1 MYEPYLS
8 VEEYIASGGSI
19 PQEDAGNALRNASR
33 QIDSLTRN
41 RIVAVGFAALTPF
54 QQEIIKEVCADMAQ
68 FAYENAD
75 ILSSALDSYSIN
87 GVSMQ
92 FGEGMN
98 VACIGGVVLQRSTYD
113 LLLQTGLCYAG
124 VR

>member
-1 MYEPYLS
+1 MYEPYLT
-8 VEEYIASGGSI
+8 VAEYIAAGGSI
-19 PQEDAGNALRNASR
+19 PQEEAESYLRSASR
-33 QIDSLTRN
+33 QIDSLTHN

-54 QQEIIKEVCADMAQ
+54 QQEIIKEVCFSMAE

-75 ILSSALDSYSIN
+75 LLSSALSSYSIN

-113 LLLQTGLCYAG
+113 LLLQTGLCYSG

>member
-1 MYEPYLS
+1 MYEPYLT
-8 VEEYIASGGSI
+8 VAEYIAAGGSI
-19 PQEDAGNALRNASR
+19 PQEEAESYLRSASR
-33 QIDSLTRN
+33 QIDSLTHN

-54 QQEIIKEVCADMAQ
+54 QQEIIKEVCFSMAE

-75 ILSSALDSYSIN
+75 LLSSALSSYSIN
-87 GVSMQ
+87 GVSML
-92 FGEGMN
+92 FGSGMN
-98 VACIGGVVLQRSTYD
+98 VVTVGGVVIRRDTYD

>member
-8 VEEYIASGGSI
+8 AEEYAAAGGTI
-19 PQEDAGNALRNASR
+19 PAAEAGCYLTAASR

-41 RIVAVGFAALTPF
+41 RIVAAGFAALTPF
-54 QQEIIKEVCADMAQ
+54 QQEIIKNVCGSMAD
-68 FAYENAD
+68 FFYENAD
-75 ILSSALDSYSIN
+75 LLGSALSSYSIN
-87 GVSMQ
+87 GVSMH

-98 VACIGGVVLQRSTYD
+98 VITVGGVVVRRDTYD
-113 LLLQTGLCYAG
+113 LLLQTGLCYSG

>member
-33 QIDSLTRN
+33 Q
-41 RIVAVGFAALTPF
+41 AALTPF

>member
-8 VEEYIASGGSI
+8 VEEYIAAGGTI
-19 PQEDAGNALRNASR
+19 PQEEAGRYLTAASR
-33 QIDSLTRN
+33 KIDSLTRN
-41 RIVAVGFAALTPF
+41 RIVAAGFAALTPF
-54 QQEIIKEVCADMAQ
+54 QQEIIKNVCGSMAD
-68 FAYENAD
+68 FFYENAD
-75 ILSSALDSYSIN
+75 LLGSALSSYSIN

-98 VACIGGVVLQRSTYD
+98 VACIGGVVLQRSMYD
-113 LLLQTGLCYAG
+113 LLLQTGLCYSG